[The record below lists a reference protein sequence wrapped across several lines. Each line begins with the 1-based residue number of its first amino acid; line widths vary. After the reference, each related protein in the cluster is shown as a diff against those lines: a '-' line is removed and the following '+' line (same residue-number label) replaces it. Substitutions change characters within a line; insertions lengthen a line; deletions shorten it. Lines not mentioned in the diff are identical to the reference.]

1 MLLQEIRALA
11 FMACCLLNS
20 VPMIKFDRNI
30 GKVLFCIL
38 LVTTFAAGCAG
49 TKQLAIR
56 LPDTTYE
63 LPGIPAKIVDV
74 QVNDLRP
81 EKEAV
86 DGLKDILKGQVMTA
100 LSSREVE
107 QSPDHYTLIID
118 IIEHRPFLGKD
129 DNWIATTW
137 FRIKLL
143 DRRGNCFEQWQA
155 MGLAQS
161 SHLWGLVKADSVSQ
175 DSYEMALSYMM
186 SSLSQVTI
194 R

>member
-1 MLLQEIRALA
+1 
-11 FMACCLLNS
+11 
-20 VPMIKFDRNI
+20 MIKFVRAI
-30 GKVLFCIL
+30 GRVLFCIL
-38 LVTTFAAGCAG
+38 VVTTFAAGCAE
-49 TKQLAIR
+49 TKQYTIG

-63 LPGIPAKIVDV
+63 LPGIPANIVDV
-74 QVNDLRP
+74 RVNDLRP
-81 EKEAV
+81 EKEAA
-86 DGLKDILKGQVMTA
+86 DGLKDILKGQVVTA

-118 IIEHRPFLGKD
+118 IIEHRPFLKRD
-129 DNWIATTW
+129 DDWIATTW

-143 DRRGNCFEQWQA
+143 DRRGNSFEEWQA

-161 SHLWGLVKADSVSQ
+161 SRLWGLVKAESVSQ

>member
-1 MLLQEIRALA
+1 
-11 FMACCLLNS
+11 
-20 VPMIKFDRNI
+20 MIKFVHNI

-38 LVTTFAAGCAG
+38 LVTTFAVGCAE
-49 TKQLAIR
+49 TKKHATR
-56 LPDTTYE
+56 LPSTTYE

-81 EKEAV
+81 EEEAT
-86 DGLKDILKGQVMTA
+86 DGLKAFLKGQVMA
-100 LSSREVE
+100 SLSSREVE
-107 QSPDHYTLIID
+107 QSPYHYTLIID
-118 IIEHRPFLGKD
+118 IIEHRPFLRHD
-129 DNWIATTW
+129 DDWIATTW
-137 FRIKLL
+137 LRIKLL
-143 DRRGNCFEQWQA
+143 DRRGKCFEQWQA

-161 SHLWGLVKADSVSQ
+161 SRAWGLVKAESVSQ

>member
-1 MLLQEIRALA
+1 MFLA
-11 FMACCLLNS
+11 YCLLNN
-20 VPMIKFDRNI
+20 VPMIKFVRNI
-30 GKVLFCIL
+30 GKVLFCVL
-38 LVTTFAAGCAG
+38 LVTTFTAGCAG
-49 TKQLAIR
+49 TKKNTAR
-56 LPDTTYE
+56 LPDTTYR
-63 LPGIPAKIVDV
+63 LPGIPTKIVDV

-81 EKEAV
+81 EKEAA
-86 DGLKDILKGQVMTA
+86 DGLKGILKEQVMTA

-118 IIEHRPFLGKD
+118 IIEHRPFLKHD
-129 DNWIATTW
+129 DDWIATTW

-161 SHLWGLVKADSVSQ
+161 SRVWGLVKAESVSQ

>member
-1 MLLQEIRALA
+1 
-11 FMACCLLNS
+11 
-20 VPMIKFDRNI
+20 MIKFVRNI
-30 GKVLFCIL
+30 VRVLFGVL
-38 LVTTFAAGCAG
+38 VVTTFAVGCAE
-49 TKQLAIR
+49 TKQHTTR
-56 LPDTTYE
+56 LLSTTYQ

-81 EKEAV
+81 EKEAA

-118 IIEHRPFLGKD
+118 IIEHRPFLGND
-129 DNWIATTW
+129 DGWIATTW
-137 FRIKLL
+137 LRVKLL
-143 DRRGNCFEQWQA
+143 DRRGKCFEQWQA

-161 SHLWGLVKADSVSQ
+161 SRVWGLVKAESVSQ
-175 DSYEMALSYMM
+175 DSYEMALAYMM